1 MLTNQPIAHCVTG
14 DGLERHL
21 HPLEE
26 HLLGVAGL
34 ASGFAKVFNAQE
46 MAYLAGLWHDLGK
59 YSHAFQARL
68 AKAAE
73 LGPDAAREGHG
84 KKVDHSSAG
93 AIWAWE
99 RLRNPGLPLAFAIA
113 GHHAGLPDYGS
124 SKDSRAALQTR
135 LTQTDLL
142 TAAQAGGVPASL
154 LEPTPS
160 AGPPLPPGWDPALW
174 VRMLFS
180 CLVDAD
186 YLDTEAFMRPDQ
198 AAQRGGWPSLAELEP
213 RLTRYLAEKT
223 AQACPSTVNQVR
235 AEVLAACREAAKRPP
250 GVHTLTVPTGG
261 GKTLSSLAFA
271 LGHALAHGLERVIY
285 VIPYT
290 SIIEQTARVFREALG
305 ADAVLEHHSN
315 LDPTQDTYAA
325 DLASENWDAPVIVT
339 TAVQFFESLFAAR
352 PGRCR
357 KLHRIAGGV
366 VVLDEAQLTPAQF
379 LQPILAILGE
389 LTAHYRVSLVVCT
402 ATQPAWEPIQTM
414 DLRFAGLPS
423 AGELAPDPAGLHQR
437 LKRVR
442 VELPPD
448 LDTAMPWEEI
458 AQSLQGEP
466 SALCIV
472 NTRRQAQTLA
482 ALLPQAIHLSAA
494 MCAQHRGEVIDR
506 VKTLLKDGEPTL
518 VISTTLVECGVDFS
532 FPVVYRALAGLDSI
546 AQAAGRCNREGE
558 LPDLGRVVV
567 FIPPEPA
574 PPGHMRQAAE
584 CARRL
589 LADRP
594 EEDPLAPKRFTA
606 FFRELYWLKGKD
618 LDTKGIQDKLKAFK
632 FRTAAE
638 AFQMIEEDGPPV
650 LTLYGQ
656 GAELVDQLRREGP
669 SRELLRRLQ
678 RYTVTVPARDSA
690 AWLAQGWLELLPGD
704 LLAQSAPG
712 LYHPRFG
719 LGETDDPWPP
729 ARLMS

>member
-1 MLTNQPIAHCVTG
+1 MLTNQPIAHCLTG
-14 DGLERHL
+14 DGLEHHL
-21 HPLEE
+21 HPLEA
-26 HLLGVAGL
+26 HLLGVAEL
-34 ASGFAKVFNAQE
+34 ASGFGKVFNAQKT
-46 MAYLAGLWHDLGK
+46 AYLAGLWHDIGK
-59 YSHAFQARL
+59 YSRAFQALL
-68 AKAAE
+68 ARAVE
-73 LGPDAAREGHG
+73 LGPDAAREGRG
-84 KKVDHSSAG
+84 RVDHSSAG

-99 RLRNPGLPLAFAIA
+99 RLRGPGLALAFAIA
-113 GHHAGLPDYGS
+113 GHHAGLADYS
-124 SKDSRAALQTR
+124 TPND
-135 LTQTDLL
+135 
-142 TAAQAGGVPASL
+142 AQAELANRLRKTELLDAARAGGIPPNI
-154 LEPTPS
+154 LEPT
-160 AGPPLPPGWDPALW
+160 GDCPLPPGWDPALW
-174 VRMLFS
+174 TRMIFS

-186 YLDTEAFMRPDQ
+186 YLDTEAFMQPER
-198 AAQRGGWPSLAELEP
+198 AARRGGWPALAELEP
-213 RLTRYLAEKT
+213 RLAGYLAALT
-223 AQACPSTVNQVR
+223 AQARPSLVNQVR
-235 AEVLAACREAAKRPP
+235 AEVLAACREAATRPP

-271 LGHALAHGLERVIY
+271 LAHARIHGLERVIY

-305 ADAVLEHHSN
+305 EDAVLEHHSN
-315 LDPTQDTYAA
+315 LDPTQDTYPA

-357 KLHRIAGGV
+357 KLHRIAGSV

-379 LQPILAILGE
+379 LQPILATLRE

-414 DLRFAGLPS
+414 DLRFDGLPS

-437 LKRVR
+437 LRRVR

-448 LDTAMPWEEI
+448 LNAATPWEEI
-458 AQSLQGEP
+458 AARLTEEF

-472 NTRRQAQTLA
+472 NTREQARELA

-494 MCAQHRGEVIDR
+494 MCAQHRGQVIDGIKKR
-506 VKTLLKDGEPTL
+506 LQDGEPTL
-518 VISTTLVECGVDFS
+518 VISTQLVECGVDFD

-546 AQAAGRCNREGE
+546 AQAAGRCNREGR
-558 LPDLGRVVV
+558 LPGLGRVVV
-567 FIPPEPA
+567 FL
-574 PPGHMRQAAE
+574 PPGPPLREDLGQAAE
-584 CARRL
+584 CARRV
-589 LADRP
+589 LAGGP
-594 EEDPLAPKRFTA
+594 ADPLAPERFTA
-606 FFRELYWLKGKD
+606 FFRELYWQKGEGLDAKDILRLLKDG
-618 LDTKGIQDKLKAFK
+618 K
-632 FRTAAE
+632 FRSAAE
-638 AFQMIEEDGPPV
+638 AFRMIEEDGPPV
-650 LTLYGQ
+650 LTLFGQ

-690 AWLAQGWLELLPGD
+690 AWRAQGWLELLPGD
-704 LLAQSAPG
+704 LLAQAAPG

-729 ARLMS
+729 TRLIVAR

>member
-1 MLTNQPIAHCVTG
+1 MTNQPIAHCVTG
-14 DGLERHL
+14 DDLECHL

-34 ASGFAKVFNAQE
+34 ASGFAKVFNAQK

-59 YSHAFQARL
+59 YSHAFQAML
-68 AKAAE
+68 AKAVK
-73 LGPDAAREGHG
+73 LGPDAAREGRG

-93 AIWAWE
+93 AILAWE
-99 RLRNPGLPLAFAIA
+99 RLRRPGLTLAFAIA
-113 GHHAGLPDYGS
+113 GHHAGLADYS
-124 SKDSRAALQTR
+124 TPHDSQAALETR
-135 LTQTDLL
+135 LRKTGLL
-142 TAAQAGGVPASL
+142 AAAQAGDIPASL
-154 LEPTPS
+154 LEPTP
-160 AGPPLPPGWDPALW
+160 ACPLPAGWDPALW
-174 VRMLFS
+174 TRMLFS

-186 YLDTEAFMRPDQ
+186 YLDTEAFMQPER
-198 AAQRGGWPSLAELEP
+198 AARRGGWSALAALEP
-213 RLTRYLAEKT
+213 RLTLYLAEKT
-223 AQACPSTVNQVR
+223 AQARPSLVNQVR
-235 AEVLAACREAAKRPP
+235 AEVLAACREAATRPP

-271 LGHALAHGLERVIY
+271 LTHAKKHGLERVIY

-290 SIIEQTARVFREALG
+290 SIIEQTAQVFREALG
-305 ADAVLEHHSN
+305 EDAVLEHHSN

-357 KLHRIAGGV
+357 KLHRIAGSV

-379 LQPILAILGE
+379 LRPILATLRE

-414 DLRFAGLPS
+414 DLRFDGLPS
-423 AGELAPDPAGLHQR
+423 TGELAPDPASLHQR
-437 LKRVR
+437 LQRVR

-448 LDTAMPWEEI
+448 LNAVTPWEEI
-458 AQSLQGEP
+458 VARLAEES

-472 NTRRQAQTLA
+472 NTRKQARELA

-494 MCAQHRGEVIDR
+494 MCAQHRGQVIDGIKKR
-506 VKTLLKDGEPTL
+506 LGEHEPTL

-558 LPDLGRVVV
+558 LPDRGRVVV
-567 FIPPEPA
+567 FIPA
-574 PPGHMRQAAE
+574 GPPLRKDMGQAAE
-584 CARRL
+584 CARRV
-589 LADRP
+589 LAGGST
-594 EEDPLAPKRFTA
+594 DPLAPELFTA
-606 FFRELYWLKGKD
+606 FFRELYWLKGAA
-618 LDTKGIQDKLKAFK
+618 LDAKRIQDKLKVFK
-632 FRTAAE
+632 FRSAAE
-638 AFQMIEEDGPPV
+638 AFRMIEEDGPPL
-650 LTLYGQ
+650 LTLHGQ

-678 RYTVTVPARDSA
+678 RYTVTVPRRVSD
-690 AWLAQGWLELLPGD
+690 AWRGQGWLELLPGD
-704 LLAQSAPG
+704 LLVQAAPG

-719 LGETDDPWPP
+719 LGGDAELVLDP
-729 ARLMS
+729 ALLIA